1 MSKVKIIERKVTE
14 KETQYDY
21 PIYLYFQDESG
32 NDECIM
38 VEENYQVKVKID
50 FLNVEIE
57 RGDGF
62 AIEEHYLKNNLT
74 TREHFLELYKNAIE
88 CFNKGTK
95 LLYNDNKQF

>member
-21 PIYLYFQDESG
+21 PIYLYFQGESCDDELV
-32 NDECIM
+32 M
-38 VEENYQVKVKID
+38 VAQDFHLKVKWD
-50 FLNVEIE
+50 FVGVSIE
-57 RGDGF
+57 RNQGF

-74 TREHFLELYKNAIE
+74 TREHFLEFYNNAID

-95 LLYNDNKQF
+95 LLEK